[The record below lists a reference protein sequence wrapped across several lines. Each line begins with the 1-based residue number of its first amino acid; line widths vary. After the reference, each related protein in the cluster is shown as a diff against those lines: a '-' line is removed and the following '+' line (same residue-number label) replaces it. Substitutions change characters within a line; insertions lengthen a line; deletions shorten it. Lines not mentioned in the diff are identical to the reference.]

1 MAIHTGG
8 EPGGIFATINI
19 TPLTDIFLV
28 LLIIFMVATAITIE
42 SAAHVDLP
50 KLQAPAPNQQF
61 RGVTVT
67 YTADHQIY
75 VNQRAVTES
84 ELGSAIRGA
93 LGKVPDK
100 LVVFDGDPRIIL
112 GDMVRILDIAK
123 SAGAEQIALSVSHN
137 GGTNAGAE
145 LPAGVPGA
153 EPAVPGNE
161 PAPEPVAPSGGP

>member
-50 KLQAPAPNQQF
+50 KLQAPALNQQP

-67 YTADHQIY
+67 CTADHQIY
-75 VNQRAVTES
+75 VNQKAVS
-84 ELGSAIRGA
+84 EAELALALRDA
-93 LGKVPDK
+93 LGKASDK
-100 LVVFDGDPRIIL
+100 IVLFDGDPRIFL
-112 GDMVRILDIAK
+112 GDMIRILDIAK
-123 SAGAEQIALSVSHN
+123 SAGAERIALSVPHN
-137 GGTNAGAE
+137 GTNAGE
-145 LPAGVPGA
+145 GLPSGVPGV
-153 EPAVPGNE
+153 EPPAPGNE
-161 PAPEPVAPSGGP
+161 PAPEPVTPSGGP